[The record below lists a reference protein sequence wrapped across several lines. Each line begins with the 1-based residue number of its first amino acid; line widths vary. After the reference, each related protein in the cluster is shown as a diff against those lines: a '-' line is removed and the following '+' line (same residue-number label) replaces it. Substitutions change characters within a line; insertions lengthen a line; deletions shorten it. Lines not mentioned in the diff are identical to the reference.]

1 MAFTFFFRDQHTL
14 DYSIQHLLPYVS
26 GKSKIKIW
34 DAGCAS
40 GQEPYTFAILL
51 AEKMGKF
58 SFKNVEIHATDID
71 ISNQFGKIITTGIYA
86 YTELQ
91 RIPEDLFAKY
101 FTKCEDASDNYQIVY
116 ELRSKVKYKR
126 EDLLSYVPTSNDFS
140 LIICK
145 NVLLHQSY
153 EQRIKILEMF
163 HSSLSDGGLL
173 VMEQT
178 QKMPEQLSGKFEL
191 LAVNAQAYRKK

>member
-1 MAFTFFFRDQHTL
+1 MCVRT
-14 DYSIQHLLPYVS
+14 
-26 GKSKIKIW
+26 G
-34 DAGCAS
+34 
-40 GQEPYTFAILL
+40 AIY
-51 AEKMGKF
+51 
-58 SFKNVEIHATDID
+58 
-71 ISNQFGKIITTGIYA
+71 ISNQFGKIISTGIYP
-86 YTELQ
+86 YNELQ
-91 RIPEDLFAKY
+91 RIPEHLFTKY
-101 FTKCEDASDNYQIVY
+101 FTKCEDATENYQVIY

-178 QKMPEQLSGKFEL
+178 QKMPEELSGKFEL